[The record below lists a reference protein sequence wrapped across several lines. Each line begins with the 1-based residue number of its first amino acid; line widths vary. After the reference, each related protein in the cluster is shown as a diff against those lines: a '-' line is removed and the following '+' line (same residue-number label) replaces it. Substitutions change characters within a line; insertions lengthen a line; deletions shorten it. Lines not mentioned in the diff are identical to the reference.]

1 MPLSGQTRLQITNR
15 VLTRLREE
23 TVATTSSTLYAALV
37 AATVDV
43 VKTEI
48 ENAHRWLDMRD
59 TYIVT
64 ATPGTSSY
72 VLTGSGAYAQV
83 LDAWNVTEQI
93 EMKLGTFRDFN
104 NKFFGTTSV
113 QTGTPTMYLPAG
125 LDASYDK
132 QIDIWPVPTST
143 VTLKFNVY
151 APQAALSTDSM
162 VPLVPNDVLVE
173 GTISRMLAERGDD
186 NGTQVQMQE
195 GLYQKLLGDA
205 IAIEL
210 GADPSEV
217 DWIAD

>member
-1 MPLSGQTRLQITNR
+1 MPLSGQTRLQLVNR
-15 VLTRLREE
+15 ALSRMRES

-37 AATVDV
+37 ANTLDV

-48 ENAHRWLDMRD
+48 ENAHRWLDLRD

-64 ATPGTSSY
+64 ATPGVSSY

-83 LDAWNVTEQI
+83 LDAWNTTDGAELT
-93 EMKLGTFRDFN
+93 LGTFRSFN
-104 NKFFGTTSV
+104 QKFFGVTTV
-113 QTGTPTMYLPAG
+113 ETGTPTEYLPAG

-151 APQAALSTDSM
+151 APQAAPTTDSD
-162 VPLVPNDVLVE
+162 VVLVPQDVLVE
-173 GTISRMLAERGDD
+173 GMISRLISERGDD
-186 NGTQVQMQE
+186 NGQAAQMAE

>member
-37 AATVDV
+37 AATLDV

-48 ENAHRWLDMRD
+48 ENAHRWLDLRD

-64 ATPGTSSY
+64 ATPGVSSY
-72 VLTGSGAYAQV
+72 VLTGSGAHAQV
-83 LDAWNVTEQI
+83 LDAWNTTEQV
-93 EMKLGTFRDFN
+93 EMTLGTFRSFN